1 MAVKREDGQVLIEK
15 IVYHLVFIF
24 QTFAILNNHYDFCHF
39 IHTFSFASSFLN
51 IISEVTATVGLCVSI
66 SLDFGQPEE
75 QTPYSSIVSIVAGKI
90 VLVII
95 LTMLLARP
103 KSGCK
108 I

>member
-51 IISEVTATVGLCVSI
+51 IISEVTATVGLCGQYKFGLRTARRADSLFIDRVYSCWKNSI
-66 SLDFGQPEE
+66 SNYFNDVVS
-75 QTPYSSIVSIVAGKI
+75 QTKI
-90 VLVII
+90 WL
-95 LTMLLARP
+95 
-103 KSGCK
+103 
-108 I
+108 